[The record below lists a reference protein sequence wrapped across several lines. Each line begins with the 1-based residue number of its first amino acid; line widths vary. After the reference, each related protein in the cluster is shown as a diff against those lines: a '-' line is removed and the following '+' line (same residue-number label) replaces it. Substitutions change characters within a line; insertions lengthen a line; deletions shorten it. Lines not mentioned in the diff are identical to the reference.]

1 MKNQVV
7 VAPTWPNTHV
17 TVIIMDNEASD
28 SSDSSQTRYGSKK
41 RICASLLFACIAGVG
56 FDACL
61 RRLYGFFSVPTLSPK
76 RVSSTTFKIIQNI
89 IFFFL
94 KKRQNILPLL
104 TSNRTSANDSLLIFA
119 VNRFGLI

>member
-1 MKNQVV
+1 MMNLMMIKTLFFAKLKKKKMKNQVV

-89 IFFFL
+89 IFFL
-94 KKRQNILPLL
+94 KKKDKISFRC
-104 TSNRTSANDSLLIFA
+104 
-119 VNRFGLI
+119 